1 MKVLVTGGAGYIGS
15 HCVLDLLKD
24 NKEVVILDNFS
35 NSSPICIERISSIS
49 KKGHLISLEE
59 GDVSDKSF
67 VKKVFEK
74 HSDIDSVIHFAAFK
88 AVGESVEKPLDYYKN
103 NVGGLISLLQNM
115 IDFNVFKFIFSSSCT
130 VYGEP
135 QKVPLD
141 EKHPTG
147 KTFSPYGNTKYVCEQ
162 IIQSLSQSNS
172 NFKFCILRYFNPI
185 GADKSGLIGED
196 PKGIPDNLL
205 PFICKVAVGSL
216 DCLKIFGGDYPT
228 EDGTAIRDYIHVSD
242 LADAHIKSVAFLD
255 KNEENLICNL
265 GTGNGY
271 SVLEVLKTFEDVS
284 GLKICHTIEPR
295 RSGDITK
302 AWADPSF
309 AEKKLGWKAKLN
321 LKEMLSDS
329 WNWQT
334 KNPKGYS

>member
-24 NKEVVILDNFS
+24 GKEVVILDNFS
-35 NSSPICIERISSIS
+35 NSSPICIDRISSIS
-49 KKGHLISLEE
+49 GKRSSTYIYK
-59 GDVSDKSF
+59 GDVSDFKF
-67 VKKVFEK
+67 VEHVFSK
-74 HSDIDSVIHFAAFK
+74 HPDIDSVIHFAAFK

-115 IDFNVFKFIFSSSCT
+115 INFNVYNFIFSSSCT

-141 EKHPTG
+141 ENHPTG
-147 KTFSPYGNTKYVCEQ
+147 DTFSPYGNTKYVCEQ
-162 IIQSLSQSNS
+162 IINSLSQANS

-205 PFICKVAVGSL
+205 PYICKVAVGSL
-216 DCLKIFGGDYPT
+216 DCLKIFGNDYPT

-242 LADAHIKSVAFLD
+242 LADAHLKSVIYLD
-255 KNEENLICNL
+255 NNSENLTCNL
-265 GTGNGY
+265 GTGKGY
-271 SVLEVLKTFEDVS
+271 SVLEVLNTFEEVS
-284 GLKICHTIEPR
+284 GIDICHTFEPR

-302 AWADPSF
+302 AWADPSL
-309 AEKKLGWKAKLN
+309 AKEKLGWEAKLG

-334 KNPKGYS
+334 KNPEGYK